1 MLRKLGFL
9 LIVLLFTNYIVFS
22 QDTSLLKNKAFDSLQ
37 NLNGLAK
44 KVNHLSDSVLKKSNT
59 KNKAD
64 SLNQTFN
71 KSILKIK
78 DSLSHKFTKL
88 KTDSIKIDSLKHW
101 HRLKESNVL
110 GNNLSEI
117 DKKKKIDS

>member
-71 KSILKIK
+71 KSILM
-78 DSLSHKFTKL
+78 
-88 KTDSIKIDSLKHW
+88 
-101 HRLKESNVL
+101 ESVFNFV
-110 GNNLSEI
+110 NL
-117 DKKKKIDS
+117 